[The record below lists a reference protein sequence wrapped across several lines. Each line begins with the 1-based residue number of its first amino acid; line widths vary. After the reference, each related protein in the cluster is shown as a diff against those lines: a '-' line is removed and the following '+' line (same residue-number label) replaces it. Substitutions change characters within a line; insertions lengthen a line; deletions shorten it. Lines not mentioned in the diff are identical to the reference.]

1 MSYWLPADHTYSMK
15 KPLIALLVLLAA
27 PPPGGHAGDAT
38 DFINRLKAAPARVIL
53 AGNVPADPASVKV
66 DRVWKGSVCRSRVRN
81 TANTPIRVARV
92 DLFYLEHGLPPN
104 TPIYGEAFQM
114 LGKRGEH
121 LGTRRTGAVTP
132 TVRTTNSKSRKGCAR
147 RTVYYCCIPQPAA
160 TSCWGFHPAA
170 GSTGASPSMI
180 SGC

>member
-1 MSYWLPADHTYSMK
+1 MK

-53 AGNVPADPASVKV
+53 AGNVSAAPTSVKV
-66 DRVWKGSVCRSRVRN
+66 DRGWKGSVCRSRIHN

-114 LGKRGEH
+114 LGQTG
-121 LGTRRTGAVTP
+121 GTRSEERRVG
-132 TVRTTNSKSRKGCAR
+132 KESRSR
-147 RTVYYCCIPQPAA
+147 
-160 TSCWGFHPAA
+160 
-170 GSTGASPSMI
+170 GSP
-180 SGC
+180 